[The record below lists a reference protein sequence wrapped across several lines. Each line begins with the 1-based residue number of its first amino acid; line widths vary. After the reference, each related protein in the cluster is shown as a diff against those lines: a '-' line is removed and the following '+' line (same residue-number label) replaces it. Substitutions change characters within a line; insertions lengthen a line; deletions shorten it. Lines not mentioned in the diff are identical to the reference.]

1 MATRRIAVS
10 AAAVGIGILASLAV
24 AAAPSWAAGGMKL
37 CVPKKEGA
45 GLVTPKHG
53 KCKKAYT
60 LTTLGAEGPAG
71 AEGKQGA
78 AGKAGPEG
86 KQGLEGKLGP
96 EGKNGLSEEELS
108 TLKGILGCIKSI
120 AKGVDGKPT
129 VQFSRCN
136 VQIVNGEAKT
146 ASANGEGNLVIG
158 YDENPR
164 AQFPQRPKPAAQTGS
179 HNLILGE
186 EQEFTSYGGIVAGL
200 ANSITAPFA
209 SATGGLRNNASGE
222 FSAVTGGFDSTAS
235 GGSSSVS
242 GGESNDAQAGGGS
255 ISGGAENQIVGFVP
269 LAAWIG
275 GGFENKITGIFNKA
289 GEEGAAAA
297 IFGGKGLST
306 NIDFAAIP

>member
-1 MATRRIAVS
+1 MAPSRITAH
-10 AAAVGIGILASLAV
+10 AAAVGIGILASLALT
-24 AAAPSWAAGGMKL
+24 AAPSWAAGGMKL

-45 GLVTPKHG
+45 GLVTPRHG
-53 KCKKAYT
+53 KCKKGYK
-60 LTTLGAEGPAG
+60 LTTLRAEGQAG

-86 KQGLEGKLGP
+86 KQGPEGKLGP
-96 EGKNGLSEEELS
+96 EGKDGLSEEELS

-129 VQFSRCN
+129 VQFSGCN

-158 YDENPR
+158 YDEPHVQN
-164 AQFPQRPKPAAQTGS
+164 PQRPKPPAQTGS

-222 FSAVTGGFDSTAS
+222 LSAVTGGFDSTAS

-242 GGESNDAQAGGGS
+242 GGEFNDAQAGAGS

-269 LAAWIG
+269 SAAWIG

-289 GEEGAAAA
+289 GEEGASAA